1 VNRNKS
7 GSCPWQA
14 LVFSSAEPLGSAA
27 PLLVRQV
34 LRIGSA

>member
-1 VNRNKS
+1 MA
-7 GSCPWQA
+7 G
-14 LVFSSAEPLGSAA
+14 FGISSVEPLGSAA